1 MTQTHRE
8 NYQRAI
14 RAWFSENYEHFFDLT
29 LAGAQSYDAACAEI
43 LGQCSLREI
52 EPATFD
58 AVVLEC
64 LETERLEVQD
74 GL

>member
-1 MTQTHRE
+1 MNQSHRQ

-14 RAWFSENYEHFFDLT
+14 RAWFADNFEHFFDLT
-29 LAGAQSYDAACAEI
+29 LAGAQSYDAACVE
-43 LGQCSLREI
+43 LLVWQSLREI

-58 AVVLEC
+58 AVICEC
-64 LETERLEVQD
+64 LETKRLEVQD